1 MEETHSFASLLLVVG
16 LAFIVPLLLLRFRG
30 LMIPAVVGEIFAG
43 IIIGR
48 SVLDIVPQDDLV
60 LDLLAELGFV
70 FLMFIAG
77 MEIDFTGMRL
87 TYAGQ
92 SPEGSLRWGPL
103 YLGGLHFAM
112 TLALATLFG
121 LILLG
126 AGLVDDVWM
135 MALILSTT
143 SLGVVMP
150 VLKEKGL
157 AAGAYGQTIM
167 TSAMIADF
175 ATMLLITV
183 LVAMMSSSANLK
195 ILLIGVL
202 FVLVFAVYQF
212 GMLFFSEIPGLRR
225 AMAEL
230 SHASTQIKV
239 RAAFTIMLVFVV
251 LSEALGTELVLG
263 AFLAGAVMSLLMT
276 PEDTPL
282 RQKLEAFG
290 FGFFIPIFFIMVGVR
305 FDLQS
310 LLYSASA
317 MLLVPLLLVAA
328 VLVKLVPSL
337 VFKLRFTNRE
347 SIAAGVLLTARL
359 SLIIAASAIGL
370 RLGIISESVNAAIIL
385 VAAVTVTAAPVA
397 FSRVAPEPKELA
409 PHIVIA
415 STGELGLQVAERML
429 DHGEKVVLID
439 ADEADVQRAR
449 KRGIEAV
456 RARLDQDEP
465 PVAPYLENASA
476 VVCTSSD
483 KAFNY
488 RVCQVART
496 AYGIRHIVVQVND
509 RQDRALFEK
518 MGVRTLNPALD
529 RVSLFALLGRSPD
542 LYELLTRTDEE
553 QEVADVMVR
562 QTRMTKLPLKKLGL
576 PRDMLVLAIRR
587 RNELIVPQG
596 DTKLDLG
603 DKLTLV
609 GSAESVRR
617 ARELFT
623 SAWR

>member
-16 LAFIVPLLLLRFRG
+16 LAFIVPLLLLRFRW

-48 SVLDIVPQDDLV
+48 SVLDLVPQDEHV

-77 MEIDFTGMRL
+77 MEIDFTGMRIG
-87 TYAGQ
+87 YGGR
-92 SPEGSLRWGPL
+92 SPDGDQRWGPL
-103 YLGGLHFAM
+103 HLAGLNFVI
-112 TLALATLFG
+112 TLALAAVFG
-121 LILLG
+121 LLLYS
-126 AGLVDDVWM
+126 AGLVQDIWM
-135 MALILSTT
+135 MALILTTT

-150 VLKEKGL
+150 VLKERGL
-157 AAGAYGQTIM
+157 AGGAYGQTIM
-167 TSAMIADF
+167 TSAMVADF

-183 LVAMMSSSANLK
+183 LVATLSSSANLR

-202 FVLVFAVYQF
+202 FVLFFAIYQF
-212 GMLFFSEIPGLRR
+212 GMLFFNEIPGLRT

-276 PEDTPL
+276 PDDAPL

-310 LLYSASA
+310 LLESTGA

-328 VLVKLVPSL
+328 VLVKIVPAL
-337 VFKLRFTNRE
+337 VFRLRFPSRD
-347 SIAAGVLLTARL
+347 SLAAGILLTSRL

-370 RLGIISESVNAAIIL
+370 RLGIITESVNAAIIL
-385 VAAVTVTAAPVA
+385 VAAVTVTGAPLVFA
-397 FSRVAPEPKELA
+397 RISSEPAELV
-409 PHIVIA
+409 PNIVVA
-415 STGELGLQVAERML
+415 STGELGLQVAEQLMK
-429 DHGEKVVLID
+429 HGEKVVLID
-439 ADEADVQRAR
+439 SDADNVNRAR
-449 KRGIEAV
+449 KRGLEAI
-456 RARLDQDEP
+456 RARLDSYDP
-465 PVAPYLENASA
+465 AASTYLDNSKA

-483 KAFNY
+483 KVFNY
-488 RVCQVART
+488 RVCQMART
-496 AYGIRHIVVQVND
+496 SFGIKHIVVQVND

-542 LYELLTRTDEE
+542 LYELLTSTDDDK
-553 QEVADVMVR
+553 EVADVTVR
-562 QTRMTKLPLKKLGL
+562 QTRMTKMPLKKMGL
-576 PRDMLVLAIRR
+576 PGDMLVLAIRR

-596 DTKLDLG
+596 DTTLDLG
-603 DKLTLV
+603 DKVTLV
-609 GSAESVRR
+609 GSMESVRR
-617 ARELFT
+617 AREIFA
-623 SAWR
+623 SSWR